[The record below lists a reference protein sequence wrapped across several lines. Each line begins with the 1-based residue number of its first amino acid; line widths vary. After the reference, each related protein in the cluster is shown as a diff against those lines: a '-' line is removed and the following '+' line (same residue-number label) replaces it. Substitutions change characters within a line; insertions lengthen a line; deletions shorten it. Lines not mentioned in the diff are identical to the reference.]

1 MRERS
6 NSWKAAQQKKKREA
20 RRKLREV
27 RGYNPDAHREKDAE
41 RATGRASKKAKE
53 VYRKHARKYGE
64 FLMEVKNMHEG
75 FRLEEGYPAPTL
87 ERLKQYMR
95 WFIESTKDRLDPDGR
110 PTMKSTQPRRKFRSR
125 LFPDWQRIP
134 ECDAADLYNKDLVQ
148 DRTNKA
154 IKRQKFDL
162 KLCDFERAMTALW
175 ETDDEQG
182 LVLSHLDQIRNSS
195 EVSVMRTFN
204 LSYSV
209 LSMPLGDLDFDLNID
224 LINSGPRTT

>member
-175 ETDDEQG
+175 ETDD
-182 LVLSHLDQIRNSS
+182 IRNSS
-195 EVSVMRTFN
+195 EVSVMRTFD